1 MSKAQTNLPIKRYEN
16 VGILAFVKFRSS
28 IPGLSKDAKAHNYR
42 YVSLDNIMDNIIPLA
57 ETNGFRISHQ
67 QSEDE
72 RGEFLVTK
80 IEHVSGWTDATR
92 TPLRYS
98 VNSDTGKTMQS
109 MGSALTYA
117 RRYGISCLLGITAD
131 EDDDGAK
138 AGKAKYTLK
147 LPKTKKYP
155 GGQDIPIHDL
165 SQFAIKL
172 DEFMGEVIK
181 AGKPD
186 YGKQAIKYLLLN
198 NQVTLDELKSK
209 NVEMYNQITQKFG
222 AYDE

>member
-1 MSKAQTNLPIKRYEN
+1 MSKTQSNEIEGIK
-16 VGILAFVKFRSS
+16 AFVKFRTS
-28 IPGLSKDAKAHNYR
+28 IPGLHKDAKAHNYK

-57 ETNGFRISHQ
+57 ESNGFRISHQ

-72 RGEFLVTK
+72 KGEFLVTK
-80 IEHVSGWTDATR
+80 IEHISGWTDATR

-98 VNSDTGKTMQS
+98 VNNDTGKTMQS

-138 AGKAKYTLK
+138 AGNSKYTLK
-147 LPKTKKYP
+147 LPKTKAYP
-155 GGQDIPIHDL
+155 KGQDVPINDMK
-165 SQFAIKL
+165 QFAIKL
-172 DEFMGEVIK
+172 DEFMGELIEK
-181 AGKPD
+181 GNPT
-186 YGKQAIKYLLLN
+186 YGSQAIQYLQLN
-198 NQVTLDELKSK
+198 NKVALEELKSN

>member
-1 MSKAQTNLPIKRYEN
+1 MSKTQTNEIEGIK
-16 VGILAFVKFRSS
+16 AFVKFRTS
-28 IPGLSKDAKAHNYR
+28 IPGLHKDAKAHNYK

-57 ETNGFRISHQ
+57 EANGFRISHQ

-72 RGEFLVTK
+72 KGEFLVTK

-92 TPLRYS
+92 TPLRYA
-98 VNSDTGKTMQS
+98 VNNDTGKTMQS

-131 EDDDGAK
+131 EDDDGSK

-147 LPKTKKYP
+147 LPKTQKYP
-155 GGQDIPIHDL
+155 GGQDVPINDL
-165 SQFAIKL
+165 HQFAIKM
-172 DEFMGEVIK
+172 DEFMGNVIK
-181 AGKPD
+181 AGNPN
-186 YGKQAIKYLLLN
+186 YGKGALKYLQLN
-198 NQVTLDELKSK
+198 NKIPLEELKTN

>member
-1 MSKAQTNLPIKRYEN
+1 MSKTQSNEIEGIK
-16 VGILAFVKFRSS
+16 AFVKFRTS
-28 IPGLSKDAKAHNYR
+28 IPGLHKDAKAHNYK

-57 ETNGFRISHQ
+57 ESNGFRISHQ

-72 RGEFLVTK
+72 KGEFLVTK

-98 VNSDTGKTMQS
+98 VNNDTGKTMQS

-131 EDDDGAK
+131 EDDDGVK
-138 AGKAKYTLK
+138 ASKATYTLK
-147 LPKTKKYP
+147 LPKTQKYP
-155 GGQDIPIHDL
+155 GGQDVPINDL

-172 DEFMGEVIK
+172 DEFMGNVIK
-181 AGKPD
+181 AGKPEW
-186 YGKQAIKYLLLN
+186 GKQAIKYLQLN
-198 NQVTLDELKSK
+198 NKITLEELKSK
-209 NVEMYNQITQKFG
+209 NTEMYNQITEKFG

>member
-1 MSKAQTNLPIKRYEN
+1 MSKTQSNEIEGIK
-16 VGILAFVKFRSS
+16 AFVKFRTS
-28 IPGLSKDAKAHNYR
+28 IPGLHKDGKAHNYK

-57 ETNGFRISHQ
+57 EANGFRISHQ

-72 RGEFLVTK
+72 KGEFLVTK

-98 VNSDTGKTMQS
+98 VNTDTGKTMQS

-147 LPKTKKYP
+147 LPKTKAYP
-155 GGQDIPIHDL
+155 KGQDVPINDL
-165 SQFAIKL
+165 HQFAIRL
-172 DEFMGEVIK
+172 DEFMGEVIEK
-181 AGKPD
+181 GNPT
-186 YGKQAIKYLLLN
+186 YGSQAIKYLQLN
-198 NQVTLDELKSK
+198 NQVPLEELKSN